1 MLTLLPNAG
10 KYRIWKN
17 IVSTFPRCVRER
29 FAVLRPGVVRSR
41 DLSPGHRLLLPFPL
55 ARLPSFALPRAARLG
70 DRGTETEPSP
80 SRAPDSARNSPQPCA
95 RRYGALRPARRAR
108 RAADGAPAGGAE
120 AASPRAA
127 AGSGRRADPGREAVT
142 ADAGLWGA
150 AVSAGHSTT
159 RPGQGRVGQ
168 GRARPPASGGGEGAA
183 TCPRRGGPPSCYLGE
198 RCGPGRTVAVL

>member
-1 MLTLLPNAG
+1 MPTAGLFVNGFPHPGCVLTLLPNAG

-80 SRAPDSARNSPQPCA
+80 SRAPDSRP
-95 RRYGALRPARRAR
+95 GIALSPARGVTVRSVLHGER
-108 RAADGAPAGGAE
+108 GGQRTE
-120 AASPRAA
+120 PPREGPRPPPRVLRLAAA
-127 AGSGRRADPGREAVT
+127 AGQIPGGRR
-142 ADAGLWGA
+142 
-150 AVSAGHSTT
+150 
-159 RPGQGRVGQ
+159 
-168 GRARPPASGGGEGAA
+168 
-183 TCPRRGGPPSCYLGE
+183 
-198 RCGPGRTVAVL
+198 